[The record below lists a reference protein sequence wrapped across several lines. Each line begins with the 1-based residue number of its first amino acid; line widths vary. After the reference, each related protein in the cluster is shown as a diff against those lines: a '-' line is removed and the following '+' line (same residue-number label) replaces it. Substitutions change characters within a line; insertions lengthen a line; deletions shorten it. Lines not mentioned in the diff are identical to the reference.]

1 MLHKTLGQPVE
12 GFKMKYASIIASMI
26 LFLLAS
32 AVASFELSGFPRLIA
47 PGFLTAAFSFAA
59 LAVILG
65 EWRIKAAGAAVIALM
80 AWAVL
85 NTAGIGNAGL
95 FLIASGAWFWFG
107 VPLTIV
113 LVIVCRKLNPE

>member
-1 MLHKTLGQPVE
+1 
-12 GFKMKYASIIASMI
+12 MKYASIITSMI

-32 AVASFELSGFPRLIA
+32 TAASFELSGFPRLIA
-47 PGFLTAAFSFAA
+47 PGFLMAAFSFAA

-65 EWRIKAAGAAVIALM
+65 EWRIKAAGAAVITLM

-85 NTAGIGNAGL
+85 NTAGLGNAGL

-107 VPLTIV
+107 VPFTIILV
-113 LVIVCRKLNPE
+113 LAHRKLNPK